1 MFVRGLAFRREY
13 SHLTAQLGEMGAIV
27 RIHAYLEKEGIINVN
42 ATEPS
47 RAGALHEGGALSGK

>member
-1 MFVRGLAFRREY
+1 M
-13 SHLTAQLGEMGAIV
+13 QLGEMGAIV

>member
-1 MFVRGLAFRREY
+1 ML
-13 SHLTAQLGEMGAIV
+13 QLGEMGAIV

-47 RAGALHEGGALSGK
+47 RSGATAACTRKYRALLPAGY